1 MFEIVFYWLPTFV
14 AKLLS
19 LPPQPPHV
27 NCWHDDLSGELNHL
41 GATYNESKSRNKI
54 PSYHL
59 MWFPLHGPGSR
70 GRLQGFDTFEISLPS
85 SSVFKLSSFSSRLSP
100 FNARH
105 SPLHR
110 SSDRKLLVFPAQ
122 PPYSKV
128 SQDSCF
134 ESQKYRVALVQ
145 AKCGIKIA
153 NMEMDRN

>member
-1 MFEIVFYWLPTFV
+1 M
-14 AKLLS
+14 AKLLP

-41 GATYNESKSRNKI
+41 GATHNEFKSRNKI

-59 MWFPLHGPGSR
+59 MLFPLHGPGSW
-70 GRLQGFDTFEISLPS
+70 GRLQGFDTFEIS
-85 SSVFKLSSFSSRLSP
+85 SSVFKISSFSSRLSP

-110 SSDRKLLVFPAQ
+110 SNDRKLLLFPAQ

-128 SQDSCF
+128 SQDSCI

-145 AKCGIKIA
+145 TKCGMKIA
-153 NMEMDRN
+153 NKEMNRK